1 MKAKTIC
8 FIFDIGKNNK
18 IHESKVAQFKALIA
32 DFKDFKLDD
41 VISSHIRMKRKHPD
55 NSPLYYIK
63 AVRHDLLQKN
73 HEAWKKETAF
83 SIMQILGERA

>member
-18 IHESKVAQFKALIA
+18 IHESKLAQFKALIA
-32 DFKDFKLDD
+32 DFKDFTLDD
-41 VISSHIRMKRKHPD
+41 VITSHIKMKRLHPN

-73 HEAWKKETAF
+73 HEAWKKEDCF
-83 SIMQILGERA
+83 SIKHILGARI